1 MIEQDDFLR
10 TIEAIQ
16 KKIGT
21 TLLSDNDLL
30 MLACYEISKSYTRD
44 EKNYT

>member
-1 MIEQDDFLR
+1 MIHQENFLQ
-10 TIEAIQ
+10 TIEAIE

-21 TLLSDNDLL
+21 TLLSDSDLL

-44 EKNYT
+44 EKDYA